1 LEFERTQLSN
11 GLEIIGEVNPDARSV
26 AVGFFVRT
34 GARDETSEV
43 NGVSHFLEHM
53 VFKGSQRRN
62 AFDVNRE
69 FDEIGAR
76 YNAFTSEENTVFWG
90 AVLPEYL
97 PKLVDLLADMLRPSL
112 RSEDFDL
119 EKKVI
124 LEEIGM
130 YQDQPMWCAYEG
142 IMREHFGS
150 HPLGNSVLGSNE
162 SVGGLSQA
170 QMQDYFDRRYVT
182 GNLLIGIAGHFNWQ
196 QFCDLI
202 AAHCANWP
210 AGPASRHI
218 LPAGGARGFRVLT
231 QKKIQQEHI
240 LLMASAPPAESADR
254 FGADVLAS
262 AVGDGTGSRL
272 FWELVDP
279 GLAETA
285 ELDYHEFHGTG
296 TFMTYVCCEPDNVHE
311 CMDRVRKIYRQVNVE
326 NIGPEELQQVKNK
339 AASRIVLRSERP
351 MGRLL
356 PLGFNWVYRQEYRT
370 VDDDLSTLR
379 AVQLHDIVRVLS
391 AHPLDRVT
399 TVAVGPM
406 TEEEVRRELGDGD
419 R

>member
-1 LEFERTQLSN
+1 LEFQRAQLAN
-11 GLEIIGEVNPDARSV
+11 GLEVIGEVNPDARSV

-34 GARDETSEV
+34 GARDETPEI

-53 VFKGSQRRN
+53 VFKGSERRN

-97 PKLVDLLADMLRPSL
+97 TKLVDLLSDMLRPTL

-150 HPLGNSVLGSNE
+150 NPLGNSVLGSCE
-162 SVGGLSQA
+162 SVGGLSRV
-170 QMQDYFDRRYVT
+170 QMKEYFDKRYVT
-182 GNLLIGIAGHFNWQ
+182 GNLLVGVAGHFDWNR
-196 QFCDLI
+196 FVELVSGACT
-202 AAHCANWP
+202 NWP
-210 AGPASRHI
+210 TGPRTRHV
-218 LPAGGARGFRVLT
+218 LPAPGTGGFRVLT

-240 LLMASAPPAESADR
+240 LLMASAPSAESADR

-285 ELDYHEFHGTG
+285 ELDYHEFQGTG
-296 TFMTYVCCEPDNVHE
+296 TFMTYVCCEPDNVSE
-311 CMDRVRKIYRQVNVE
+311 CMQRIRKIYGQVTAE
-326 NIGPEELQQVKNK
+326 NISADELQQVKNK

-370 VDDDLSTLR
+370 VDDDLATLG
-379 AVQLHDIVRVLS
+379 AVQLQDLARVLS
-391 AHPLDRVT
+391 MHPLDRIT
-399 TVAVGPM
+399 TVAIGPM
-406 TEEEVRRELGDGD
+406 TDEQFRAAAGAA
-419 R
+419 

>member
-1 LEFERTQLSN
+1 
-11 GLEIIGEVNPDARSV
+11 V

-34 GARDETSEV
+34 GARDETPEI

-53 VFKGSQRRN
+53 VFKGSERRN

-97 PKLVDLLADMLRPSL
+97 TKLVDLLSDMLRPTL

-150 HPLGNSVLGSNE
+150 NPLGNSVLGSCE
-162 SVGGLSQA
+162 SVGGLSRV
-170 QMQDYFDRRYVT
+170 QMKEYFDKRYVT
-182 GNLLIGIAGHFNWQ
+182 GNLLVGVAGHFDWNR
-196 QFCDLI
+196 FVELVSGACT
-202 AAHCANWP
+202 NWP
-210 AGPASRHI
+210 TGPRTRHV
-218 LPAGGARGFRVLT
+218 LPAPGTGGFRVLT

-240 LLMASAPPAESADR
+240 LLMASAPSAESADR

-285 ELDYHEFHGTG
+285 ELDYHEFQGTG
-296 TFMTYVCCEPDNVHE
+296 TFMTYVCCEPDNVSE
-311 CMDRVRKIYRQVNVE
+311 CMQRIRKIYGQVTAE
-326 NIGPEELQQVKNK
+326 NISADELQQVKNK

-370 VDDDLSTLR
+370 VDDDLATLG
-379 AVQLHDIVRVLS
+379 AVQLQDLARVLS
-391 AHPLDRVT
+391 MHPLDRIT
-399 TVAVGPM
+399 TVAIGPM
-406 TEEEVRRELGDGD
+406 TDEQFRAAAGAA
-419 R
+419 

>member
-1 LEFERTQLSN
+1 VTLEFERTQLPN

-34 GARDETSEV
+34 GARDETLDI

-53 VFKGSQRRN
+53 VFKGSERRN

-69 FDEIGAR
+69 FDELGAR

-112 RSEDFDL
+112 RTEDFDL

-150 HPLGNSVLGSNE
+150 HPLGNSVLGSTE
-162 SVGGLSQA
+162 SVGALSRP
-170 QMQDYFDRRYVT
+170 QMKAYFDRRYVAS
-182 GNLLIGIAGHFNWQ
+182 NLVVGAAGHFDWQ
-196 QFCDLI
+196 RFCDLI
-202 AAHCANWP
+202 AAPCSTWP
-210 AGPASRHI
+210 TGPAARHV
-218 LPAGGARGFRVLT
+218 LPANGTAGFRVLT

-240 LLMASAPPAESADR
+240 LLMASAPPAESLDR

-296 TFMTYVCCEPDNVHE
+296 TFMTYLCCEPENVGE
-311 CMDRVRKIYRQVNVE
+311 CIDRVRTIYRAVNAQ
-326 NIGPEELQQVKNK
+326 NIQPNELQQVKNK
-339 AASRIVLRSERP
+339 AASRVVLRSERP

-356 PLGFNWVYRQEYRT
+356 PLGFNWVYRHEYRT
-370 VDDDLSTLR
+370 VDDDLATLG
-379 AVQLHDIVRVLS
+379 AVRLDDIARVLS

-406 TEEEVRRELGDGD
+406 TEDEVLEAIR
-419 R
+419 

>member
-1 LEFERTQLSN
+1 MRFERTHLAN

-34 GARDETSEV
+34 GARDEIADI

-62 AFDVNRE
+62 SLDVNRE

-90 AVLPEYL
+90 AVLPEYI
-97 PKLVDLLADMLRPSL
+97 PKLVELLSDMLRPSL
-112 RSEDFDL
+112 RSEDFDI

-142 IMREHFGS
+142 IMREHFGD
-150 HPLGNSVLGSNE
+150 HPLGNSVLGSVA
-162 SVGGLSQA
+162 SVGGLSRE
-170 QMQDYFDRRYVT
+170 QMKEYFDRRYVA
-182 GNLLIGIAGHFNWQ
+182 GNLVVGAAGCFDWSQLCELISDA
-196 QFCDLI
+196 CS
-202 AAHCANWP
+202 AWP
-210 AGPASRHI
+210 MGVASRAMS
-218 LPAGGARGFRVLT
+218 PATGTGGSRVLT
-231 QKKIQQEHI
+231 QTKIQQEHI
-240 LLMASAPPAESADR
+240 LLMSSAPPAESPDR
-254 FGADVLAS
+254 FAADVMA
-262 AVGDGTGSRL
+262 AAIGDGSGSRL

-279 GLAETA
+279 GLAESA
-285 ELDYHEFHGTG
+285 ELDYHEFQGAG
-296 TFMTYVCCEPDNVHE
+296 TFMTYVCCEPDNVSK
-311 CMDRVRKIYRQVNVE
+311 CIARVRTICEAVNSQ
-326 NIGPEELQQVKNK
+326 NIRSEELQQVKNK

-351 MGRLL
+351 MGRLM

-370 VDDDLSTLR
+370 VDDDLATLN
-379 AVQLHDIVRVLS
+379 AINLDDIARVLA

-406 TEEEVRRELGDGD
+406 TDKEFRAAIA
-419 R
+419 